1 MWKLKRFSCINMKA
15 KWYSMS
21 SQQRIKY
28 EELVYNRLSRQH
40 LLWMK
45 VSRKVVS
52 MEVTFEDRR
61 TSETW
66 FYDCMMLYNDI
77 DHFFRKTFQGWPG
90 TDSVHQKFN
99 EIENEVFL
107 MEALE
112 KMRIFVYEF
121 GRLKLKFLCEQFSL
135 CIFCCNYHDLI

>member
-1 MWKLKRFSCINMKA
+1 
-15 KWYSMS
+15 MS

-90 TDSVHQKFN
+90 TDGVHQKFK

-112 KMRIFVYEF
+112 KILFM
-121 GRLKLKFLCEQFSL
+121 SL
-135 CIFCCNYHDLI
+135 AVWN

>member
-1 MWKLKRFSCINMKA
+1 
-15 KWYSMS
+15 MS

-77 DHFFRKTFQGWPG
+77 DHFFQKTFQG
-90 TDSVHQKFN
+90 
-99 EIENEVFL
+99 
-107 MEALE
+107 
-112 KMRIFVYEF
+112 
-121 GRLKLKFLCEQFSL
+121 
-135 CIFCCNYHDLI
+135 

>member
-1 MWKLKRFSCINMKA
+1 
-15 KWYSMS
+15 MS

-77 DHFFRKTFQGWPG
+77 DHFFRKTFQGWPA
-90 TDSVHQKFN
+90 TDGVHQKFN

-112 KMRIFVYEF
+112 KILFM
-121 GRLKLKFLCEQFSL
+121 SL
-135 CIFCCNYHDLI
+135 AVWN